1 MTYTNEG
8 DGPLNTQCSKQ
19 RFHFHPSAKRDVV
32 ACFDGGRIT
41 SDGGV
46 LLLRQ
51 VVEKTGIIDEFACC
65 FTDSRDPRRVKHSLT
80 ELLAQRVLALAL
92 GYEDLNDHD
101 DLRYDPALALA
112 VGKTNI
118 MSAGRKDD
126 APATPLAGK
135 STLNRLELGTLAA
148 GPAQK
153 RYKKI
158 TLDPEAIENFFVD
171 VFLDSFDKPPKR
183 IVLDFDATDDPIHGR
198 QEGRFF
204 HGYYKTYCYM
214 PLYVFC
220 GEHLL
225 CAKLRPADI
234 DGAYGTEQ
242 ELERIAGLI
251 RRRWPHVKI
260 ILRGDSGFCRDS
272 IMASCESNGVDYVLG
287 LAKNTRLKSII
298 ADELAEAESA
308 HDRSGHAERVF
319 AHFDYRTLTSWS
331 RARRVIAKAEHLDKG
346 SNPRFIVTTLDG
358 DARHLYEDIY
368 CARGEMENR
377 IKEQQLYLF
386 ADRTS
391 THWMGSNQIRLW
403 FSSLAYTLL
412 QTLRRVGL
420 KGTQMAKAQCHT
432 IRRKLLKIGA
442 IVQVTVRKVWVRL
455 SESYPFA
462 RLFERVHANLSA
474 WRPQRC

>member
-1 MTYTNEG
+1 M
-8 DGPLNTQCSKQ
+8 NTQCNKQ
-19 RFHFHPSAKRDVV
+19 RFHFHAAGKRDVV
-32 ACFDGGRIT
+32 GCFDGGLIT
-41 SDGGV
+41 SDGGA

-51 VVEKTGIIDEFACC
+51 VIQKTGIIEMFADC
-65 FTDSRDPRRVKHSLT
+65 FTDYRDPKRTQHALT
-80 ELLAQRVLALAL
+80 DMLAQRVVALAL

-101 DLRYDPALALA
+101 DLRHDPALALA

-118 MSAGRKDD
+118 PGSGTCAADRAK
-126 APATPLAGK
+126 PLAGK
-135 STLNRLELGTLAA
+135 STLNRLELGLLDSE
-148 GPAQK
+148 PANE

-158 TLDPEAIENFFVD
+158 ILDPWKAQDFFVNL
-171 VFLDSFDKPPKR
+171 FLDAFPEPPSE
-183 IVLDFDATDDPIHGR
+183 IVLDFDATDDPLHGN

-204 HGYYKTYCYM
+204 HGYYKSYCYL

-225 CAKLRPADI
+225 CAKLRPSDI
-234 DGAYGTEQ
+234 DGAYGTQQ
-242 ELERIAGLI
+242 ELERITGLI
-251 RRRWPHVKI
+251 RQRWPHVRI
-260 ILRGDSGFCRDS
+260 ILRGDSGFCRDD
-272 IMASCESNGVDYVLG
+272 IMAWCEANQVDYILG
-287 LAKNTRLKSII
+287 LAKNSRLKSMIET
-298 ADELAEAESA
+298 ELAEAKSA
-308 HDRSGHAERVF
+308 HEQSGHAARVF
-319 AHFDYRTLTSWS
+319 SSFDYRTLKSWS
-331 RARRVIAKAEHLDKG
+331 CTRRVIAKAEHLDKG
-346 SNPRFIVTTLDG
+346 ANPRFIVTTLDD
-358 DARHLYEDIY
+358 DARYLYEDIY

-420 KGTQMAKAQCHT
+420 QGTEMAKAQCHT

-442 IVQVTVRKVWVRL
+442 IVRVTVRKVWVRF

-462 RLFERVHANLSA
+462 KIFERVHANLSA
-474 WRPQRC
+474 WRPHRC